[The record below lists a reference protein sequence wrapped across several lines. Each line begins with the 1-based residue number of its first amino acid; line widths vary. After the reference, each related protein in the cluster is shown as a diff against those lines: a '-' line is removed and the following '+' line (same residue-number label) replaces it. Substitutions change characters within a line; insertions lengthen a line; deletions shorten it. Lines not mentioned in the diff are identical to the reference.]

1 MKHIKLFE
9 EFLTEGN
16 SEVELV
22 LSKDENFE
30 RVKQLLRIGTKAQG
44 LNFTR
49 WEYGM
54 PLGSNKGRLVSMYF
68 ANDKKDIESF
78 ITGNSIKVANISN
91 FNI

>member
-49 WEYGM
+49 WE
-54 PLGSNKGRLVSMYF
+54 
-68 ANDKKDIESF
+68 
-78 ITGNSIKVANISN
+78 
-91 FNI
+91 